1 MLASRSASPRLRLTR
16 CTGCSLSIGHVS
28 TTTRAGAGAAASRGY
43 RTRRAR
49 RVVGAR
55 RGDIPLVLNRTRI
68 SACTSGS
75 A

>member
-1 MLASRSASPRLRLTR
+1 
-16 CTGCSLSIGHVS
+16 
-28 TTTRAGAGAAASRGY
+28 
-43 RTRRAR
+43 
-49 RVVGAR
+49 VVGAR